1 MRVVESV
8 NKSLVKKVIG
18 DIEVT
23 RDLTLLL
30 VMGGLYA
37 LSFALSNTFVNVYLW
52 KQSGEFVDIALYNLG
67 SVVMQPLAFMLAGK
81 IAKKIDRVIV
91 LRAGVITLATF
102 FSTVLF
108 LGDQANQYLILLGA
122 LIGMGIG
129 FYWLA
134 FNVLTFEITEPE
146 TRDFFNGFLGLLN
159 SFAGMIGP
167 ILAGFIITRMEQFT
181 GYTVIFTISLSLFVA
196 AVLTSFLLQRRSA
209 EGKFYFKRILK
220 ERKENLNWRQITR
233 AHFFQGLREG
243 TFVFVIVVWVYIA
256 TGSELAIGTYGLVAS
271 AVQFVAYYIITRII
285 KPTFRKKLILFGGMI
300 LYAAIFIIVI
310 GDLTFTKLIMYGVV
324 VSIAYPMLLVPYVS
338 LTFDVIGKGWK
349 AAEMRVEYIVVREL
363 FVNSGRIVSVLA
375 FLATVTFFSE
385 EKGIP
390 ILLLVLGAG
399 HALIYFFIRPVRFT
413 KEKGGESYTFA
424 RQKGGDGDS
433 SGGTTV

>member
-1 MRVVESV
+1 
-8 NKSLVKKVIG
+8 
-18 DIEVT
+18 
-23 RDLTLLL
+23 
-30 VMGGLYA
+30 MGGLYA

>member
-1 MRVVESV
+1 M
-8 NKSLVKKVIG
+8 NKSVLKKVIG

-30 VMGGLYA
+30 VIGGLYA

-67 SVVMQPLAFMLAGK
+67 SVVMQPFAFILAGRV
-81 IAKKIDRVIV
+81 AKKIDRVVV
-91 LRAGVITLATF
+91 LRAGVITLAIF
-102 FSTVLF
+102 FSTVLY
-108 LGDQANQYLILLGA
+108 LGDQANQYLLLLGA
-122 LIGMGIG
+122 LIGTGVG

-146 TRDFFNGFLGLLN
+146 TRDFFNGFLGLLT

-209 EGKFYFKRILK
+209 EGQFYFRRILK
-220 ERKENLNWRQITR
+220 ERKNNPNWKQITR

-285 KPTFRKKLILFGGMI
+285 KPTFRKKLILVGGMI
-300 LYAAIFIIVI
+300 LYAAIFLIVL
-310 GDLTFTKLIMYGVV
+310 GELTFTKLIMYGVV

-349 AAEMRVEYIVVREL
+349 AAEMRIEYIVVREL

-375 FLATVTFFSE
+375 FLATITFFSE

-390 ILLLVLGAG
+390 ALLLILGAG
-399 HALIYFFIRPVRFT
+399 HAVIYFFVRHVRF
-413 KEKGGESYTFA
+413 KDGNGGESYTFA
-424 RQKGGDGDS
+424 RQKGGDGDPT
-433 SGGTTV
+433 GGSKV

>member
-1 MRVVESV
+1 V

-30 VMGGLYA
+30 VIGGLYA

-67 SVVMQPLAFMLAGK
+67 SVVMQPLAFILAGK
-81 IAKKIDRVIV
+81 VAKKIDRVIV
-91 LRAGVITLATF
+91 LRAGVITLAAF
-102 FSTVLF
+102 FTTVLF
-108 LGDQANQYLILLGA
+108 LGDQANQYLLLLGV
-122 LIGMGIG
+122 LIGMGVG

-220 ERKENLNWRQITR
+220 ERKENPNWRQITR

-285 KPTFRKKLILFGGMI
+285 KPTFRKRLILFGGMI
-300 LYAAIFIIVI
+300 LYSAIFIIVL

-363 FVNSGRIVSVLA
+363 FLNSGRIVSVLA

-399 HALIYFFIRPVRFT
+399 HAVIYFFVRHVQFS

>member
-8 NKSLVKKVIG
+8 RTSMIKKVIG
-18 DIEVT
+18 DIEIT
-23 RDLTLLL
+23 RELTLLL
-30 VMGGLYA
+30 IVGGLYA
-37 LSFALSNTFVNVYLW
+37 LSIALSNTFVNVYLW
-52 KQSGEFVDIALYNLG
+52 KQSGEFVDLALYNLG
-67 SVVMQPLAFMLAGK
+67 SVIMQPIAFIIAGK
-81 IAKKIDRVIV
+81 VAKKIDRVIV
-91 LRAGVITLATF
+91 LRIGVISLAIF

-108 LGDQANQYLILLGA
+108 LGEHANQFIILLGV
-122 LIGMGIG
+122 LIGTGFG

-146 TRDFFNGFLGLLN
+146 TRDFFNGFLGLLT

-167 ILAGFIITRMEQFT
+167 ILSGFIITRMEEFT
-181 GYTVIFTISLSLFVA
+181 GYTVIFTISLVLFVGA
-196 AVLTSFLLQRRSA
+196 ILTSFMLKRRAA
-209 EGKFYFKRILK
+209 EGKFYFRKIIA
-220 ERKENLNWRQITR
+220 ERKKNPNWRNILF

-243 TFVFVIVVWVYIA
+243 TFVFVIVVWVFVS

-271 AVQFVAYYIITRII
+271 AVQFVAYYVVTRVI
-285 KPTFRKKLILFGGMI
+285 KSHIRKRLILFGGLV
-300 LYAAIFIIVI
+300 LYGAIFIIVL
-310 GDLTFTKLIMYGVV
+310 GDLTFTKLIIYGIV
-324 VSIAYPMLLVPYVS
+324 VSIAYPVLLVPYVS

-363 FVNSGRIVSVLA
+363 FLNMGRISSVLA
-375 FLATVTFFSE
+375 FLATITFFSE

-399 HALIYFFIRPVRFT
+399 HTVIYFFVRKVSF
-413 KEKGGESYTFA
+413 KDNIGGEGYAFA
-424 RQKGGDGDS
+424 RQDKGEGD